1 MATSLF
7 HVKVL
12 ECSGVD
18 ATLELR
24 IITGDQPDFDSGPSF
39 ALMLLYD
46 PIDKELALDAPLARA
61 VSVGQTTDPKWLDEH
76 VDEYIDDAVLTN
88 LRNHPVAVDLERMSP
103 EERRDFFGSARAPV
117 AVFEV
122 TVTKPEWIA
131 HLRRGME
138 WDTAAYDAFA

>member
-1 MATSLF
+1 VATSLF

-18 ATLELR
+18 VKLELR
-24 IITGDQPDFDSGPSF
+24 IITGEQPAFYSGLSF

-46 PIDKELALDAPLARA
+46 PINKGLARDAPLARA
-61 VSVGQTTDPKWLDEH
+61 VSVEQTTDLGWLHEH
-76 VDEYIDDAVLTN
+76 VDEYIDDAVLTD

-103 EERRDFFGSARAPV
+103 KERRDFFRSARAPV

-138 WDTAAYDAFA
+138 WDTAAYDAFI